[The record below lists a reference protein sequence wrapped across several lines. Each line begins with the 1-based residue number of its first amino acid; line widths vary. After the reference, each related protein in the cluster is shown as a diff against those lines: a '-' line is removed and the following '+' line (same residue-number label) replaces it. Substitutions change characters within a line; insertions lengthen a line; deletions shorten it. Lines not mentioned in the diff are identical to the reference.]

1 MPVFGR
7 ESCRDTDMAGES
19 PELTMREHAT
29 FESFWPFYLREHAK
43 PWTRAWHFV
52 GSTLAIFVLVYA
64 LASQTWWLLLAVP
77 VSGYFF
83 AWVSHAFVERN
94 KPATFTYPLWSLIG
108 DYRMYG
114 LFLAGR
120 LDAELEKAGVST
132 GRQANEG

>member
-1 MPVFGR
+1 
-7 ESCRDTDMAGES
+7 
-19 PELTMREHAT
+19 MREHAT
-29 FESFWPFYLREHAK
+29 FESFWPFYRREHAK

-94 KPATFTYPLWSLIG
+94 KPATFTYPLWSLYADFKMWG
-108 DYRMYG
+108 MW
-114 LFLAGR
+114 LSGR
-120 LDAELEKAGVST
+120 LKPELQKAGV
-132 GRQANEG
+132 EDI

>member
-1 MPVFGR
+1 
-7 ESCRDTDMAGES
+7 
-19 PELTMREHAT
+19 MREHAT

-83 AWVSHAFVERN
+83 AWVSHAFVECN